1 MKKCPYCHSV
11 NISYVNRLVQIK
23 AFIFNPFKDL
33 LMNSVM
39 RIDPPVISE
48 IPKSKYVCKDCRKI
62 FN

>member
-1 MKKCPYCHSV
+1 MKKCPYCYSTNV
-11 NISYVNRLVQIK
+11 SCVNRLAQIK

-48 IPKSKYVCKDCRKI
+48 IPKSKYVCKDCRKT